1 MMEQYEK
8 EMRRLFSEK
17 KPEKLPFVKETLAP
31 AEKVSAPEI
40 KKEQIN
46 TGKLIVEVTTA
57 KGAVPL
63 SEVTVVIDRTAPNDQ
78 KGRKE
83 LIKIE
88 ETNADGRTKP
98 VLIQTVNKDLS
109 LEPGNNEP
117 FTTVYVSAQTK
128 GFEPAKDRPVDLFT
142 DEISILKIDLV
153 PNPEFLGGEMQSW

>member
-1 MMEQYEK
+1 MMEQYER

-17 KPEKLPFVKETLAP
+17 KPEGLPIIKETLSP
-31 AEKVSAPEI
+31 VEEVPVPET
-40 KKEQIN
+40 KNE
-46 TGKLIVEVTTA
+46 GKLIVEVTTA

-63 SEVTVVIDRTAPNDQ
+63 SEVTVVIDRTDLNDP

-98 VLIQTVNKDLS
+98 VSIQTVNKNLS
-109 LEPGNNEP
+109 LEPGNSDP
-117 FTTVYVSAQTK
+117 FSTVYVSAQIRN
-128 GFEPAKDRPVDLFT
+128 FEPVRDRPVDLFT

-153 PNPEFLGGEMQSW
+153 PKPEVLGEEMGAW